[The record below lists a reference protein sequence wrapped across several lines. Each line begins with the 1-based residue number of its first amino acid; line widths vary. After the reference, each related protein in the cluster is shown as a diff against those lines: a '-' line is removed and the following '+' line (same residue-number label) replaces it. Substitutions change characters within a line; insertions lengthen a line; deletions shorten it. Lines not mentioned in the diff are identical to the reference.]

1 VSHLSIA
8 KTLELTAKTDYTNY
22 NIDRNCNFGGFPVCS
37 YKKEIAIII
46 PALDPDNRMV
56 SLVRELADIGYSN
69 IILVDD
75 GSAIENR
82 KYFKLCKDEYNCK
95 IIRHVVN
102 FGKGMALKSAFNFIL
117 ESRPELKGAVTVDCD
132 GQHVIEDIDTCAK
145 LTYENPDKL
154 ILGCRRFDDPEIPF
168 RSRFGN
174 ILTRQVIRLLCGIHV
189 SDTQTGLRGLPTP
202 LIAEHFAKTKGE
214 RFEYEMN
221 MLITANEYD
230 IPVEEFPIKTIY
242 LEENESSHFNPFLDS
257 IRIYKVFVKF
267 MLSSLSS
274 FLIDIALFSL
284 LGIILRPWIP
294 ENVTVFRNFLFGGSL
309 LTLLRTVLSRLV
321 SSLYNFFM
329 NKKQVFKNDSDSPV
343 IVVKYYV
350 LCAIQ
355 LLLSWLLVDHLLS
368 FIAYRTIRKC
378 IIDTLLF
385 AISFQI
391 QREWVFKK
399 NISR

>member
-1 VSHLSIA
+1 MG
-8 KTLELTAKTDYTNY
+8 N
-22 NIDRNCNFGGFPVCS
+22 

-56 SLVRELADIGYSN
+56 SLVRELREAEYEN

-75 GSAIENR
+75 GSTREKR
-82 KYFKLCKDEYNCK
+82 RYFQICKEEYGCK

-102 FGKGMALKSAFNFIL
+102 FGKGIAIKSAFNYIL
-117 ESRPELKGAVTVDCD
+117 ESCPDICGAVTVDCD
-132 GQHVIEDIDTCAK
+132 GQHIVKDIDTCAK

-154 ILGCRRFDDPEIPF
+154 TLGCRRFDNSEIPL

-189 SDTQTGLRGLPTP
+189 SDTQTGLRGLPIP
-202 LIAEHFAKTKGE
+202 LIAKYFANTKGE

-221 MLITANEYD
+221 MLIEAREHM
-230 IPVEEFPIKTIY
+230 IPVQEFPIETIY

-257 IRIYKVFVKF
+257 IRIYKVFLKF
-267 MLSSLSS
+267 LLSSLSS

-294 ENVTVFRNFLFGGSL
+294 ENIIIFKGFIFGGSL
-309 LTLLRTVLSRLV
+309 LTLLRTVISRLA
-321 SSLYNFFM
+321 SSLFNFFM
-329 NKKQVFKNDSDSPV
+329 NKKQVFKNDSHSPV
-343 IVVKYYV
+343 IVVRYYI
-350 LCAIQ
+350 LCIIQ
-355 LLLSWLLVDHLLS
+355 LILSWLLVEHFLG
-368 FIAYRTIRKC
+368 FITYRTIRKC

-385 AISFQI
+385 AVSFQI
-391 QREWVFKK
+391 QREWVFVKSQMPK
-399 NISR
+399 HDNLS